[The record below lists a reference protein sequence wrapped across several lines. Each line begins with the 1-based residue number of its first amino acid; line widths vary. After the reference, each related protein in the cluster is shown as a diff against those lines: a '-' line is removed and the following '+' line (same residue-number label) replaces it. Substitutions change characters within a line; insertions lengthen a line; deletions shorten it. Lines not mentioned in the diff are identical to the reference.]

1 MATLRDTAA
10 TSALN
15 EDKYINKLYE
25 GALSSQNN
33 AIKQGYEQSGKQL
46 TSGQQQTKKLTD
58 AYLHRTKT
66 EAPGAGSSMLGTPS
80 LGGFG
85 IGGSS
90 QAALS
95 FGNQQQQNVGQL
107 NAQQN
112 AADMEFERRRK
123 LLADQYATEIK
134 KAQANNDMERAQ
146 MLYEAAKAEE
156 EQLRKFR
163 QQGGS
168 LMAGKGDNSILE
180 SILSGAGV
188 PRDTTSET
196 WDSVLKN
203 EDSINKI
210 YEAMIQGQQ
219 LEAQADRD
227 KALSE
232 LEADQRAAQRQTDA
246 DLTQAYVDALR
257 SGKNYQ
263 ETQSAYGQGSG
274 VAAQAQIARANEL
287 TKDLTDLRRLQSSK
301 DAELEGQRLDVVEGY
316 GKTVSDAISEA
327 NSQRVKDLY
336 EAAEKEEQALVDD
349 QLFAGQILAGQG
361 DYSVLGKLYGL
372 TQEQIDKLNG
382 KGSGGGSSG
391 GGYRGSGSGGGNN
404 SGSESSSSSR
414 LGSWYDWANNGG
426 PPSLGDFVQ
435 MPNKKPSASKP
446 SGGGKPT
453 GTRPSAGKN

>member
-15 EDKYINKLYE
+15 EDKYINKLYDST
-25 GALSSQNN
+25 LSSQNN
-33 AIKQGYEQSGKQL
+33 AIKQGYEKSGQQL
-46 TSGQQQTKKLTD
+46 TSGQKQTQKLTD
-58 AYLHRTKT
+58 AYLDRTKV
-66 EAPGAGSSMLGTPS
+66 EAPGTGSSMLGTPS
-80 LGGFG
+80 IGGFG
-85 IGGSS
+85 VGGSS

-95 FGNQQQQNVGQL
+95 FGNQQQQNVSQL

-156 EQLRKFR
+156 EQLRQLR

-180 SILSGAGV
+180 SILSGAPV
-188 PRDTTSET
+188 NRDTTSET

-203 EDSINKI
+203 EESINKI

-301 DAELEGQRLDVVEGY
+301 DAELEGQRLDTVEGY

-349 QLFAGQILAGQG
+349 QLFAGQILAGKG

-372 TQEQIDKLNG
+372 TQAQIDKLNG
-382 KGSGGGSSG
+382 KKSGGGSSG
-391 GGYRGSGSGGGNN
+391 GGYRGSGSGGSN
-404 SGSESSSSSR
+404 SGSGSSSSSG

-435 MPNKKPSASKP
+435 MQNKKPSTSKP

-453 GTRPSAGKN
+453 GTRPSASKN